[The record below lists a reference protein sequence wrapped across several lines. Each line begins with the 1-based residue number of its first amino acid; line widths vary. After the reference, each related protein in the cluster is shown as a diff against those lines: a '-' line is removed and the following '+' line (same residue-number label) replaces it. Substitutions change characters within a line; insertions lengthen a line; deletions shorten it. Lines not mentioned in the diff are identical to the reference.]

1 MAHPDW
7 ATKFKTKGTELRL
20 LNGRY
25 YLYRITSKWDKEKKK
40 TRKITL
46 EMIGRITEEQGLIPK
61 GQQTRKP
68 KKIENTS
75 IISANMTTKE
85 YGVSHFL
92 TTISDD
98 IIKNLQ
104 SVFPEEWKEIF
115 TLSVNRLLHQSPL
128 KNMDFY
134 YQESYLSESF
144 KDINLSKNNL
154 TSLMKNI
161 GTDRNKI
168 SSVLKK
174 FIVGH
179 EHIVFDTTHAFSNS
193 NNMTLNQ
200 IGYNSKKEFEPQVN
214 LLYMYSTDQQTPV
227 YYRNIPGNI
236 HGIKALKLTIS
247 EAGLK
252 NAVAIGDKGFASYEN
267 IQEFQNSD
275 LDFILPLKRNNKNVN
290 YQRLEAR
297 DTRKAF
303 DGWFLFQNRPIFY
316 YSYMD
321 DEENKEQID
330 NKENTEIKKKK
341 LKYIVF
347 CDPKLRTEE
356 EASYLRCLHTKHE
369 GYTQEGFEQ
378 KQFVFGTLPII
389 TNLTNIEAEKIYEKY
404 KSRMQ
409 IESVFDVYKN
419 LLEADR
425 SYMQSDESFEAWV
438 FINHIALL
446 MYYRILNL
454 LKNHELLNS
463 TSPQELLLKLS
474 RVNKI
479 KINENWVTAEINSKS
494 AALFKKLNIPVT

>member
-1 MAHPDW
+1 MQEETMAHPDW
-7 ATKFKTKGTELRL
+7 AIKFKTKGTELRFL
-20 LNGRY
+20 KGKY

-61 GQQTRKP
+61 GQRTK
-68 KKIENTS
+68 KEKIEKSPIVVEN
-75 IISANMTTKE
+75 ISTKE
-85 YGVSHFL
+85 YGASHFL
-92 TTISDD
+92 TTISTD
-98 IIKNLQ
+98 IIENLKA
-104 SVFPEEWKEIF
+104 SFPEQWKEIF
-115 TLSVNRLLHQSPL
+115 ALSVNRLLHQSPL

-154 TSLMKNI
+154 TSFMKNV
-161 GTDRNKI
+161 GADRSKI
-168 SSVLKK
+168 STVLKK
-174 FIVGH
+174 FVIGH
-179 EHIVFDTTHAFSNS
+179 EHIIFDTTHSFSS
-193 NNMTLNQ
+193 SKGMTLNQ
-200 IGYNSKKEFEPQVN
+200 IGYNSQKEFDPQVN

-236 HGIKALKLTIS
+236 HGIKALKLTIA
-247 EAGLK
+247 EAGLQ
-252 NAVAIGDKGFASYEN
+252 NAIAIGDKGFASKEN
-267 IQEFQNSD
+267 IQEFQNSG
-275 LDFILPLKRNNKNVN
+275 LDFLLPLKRNNKNVN

-316 YSYMD
+316 YSYVN
-321 DEENKEQID
+321 DED
-330 NKENTEIKKKK
+330 KK

-356 EASYLRCLHTKHE
+356 EAFYLRCLHTKHE
-369 GYTQEGFEQ
+369 GYTQTGFEE
-378 KQFVFGTLPII
+378 KQFLFGTLPIV
-389 TNLTNIEAEKIYEKY
+389 TNLTEIEEEKIYEKY

-419 LLEADR
+419 LLDADR

-454 LKNHELLNS
+454 LKKHELINS
-463 TSPQELLLKLS
+463 TSPQELLLKLAH
-474 RVNKI
+474 VNKV
-479 KINENWVTAEINSKS
+479 KINEKWVTAEINSKS
-494 AALFKKLNIPVT
+494 AALFKKLNITVT